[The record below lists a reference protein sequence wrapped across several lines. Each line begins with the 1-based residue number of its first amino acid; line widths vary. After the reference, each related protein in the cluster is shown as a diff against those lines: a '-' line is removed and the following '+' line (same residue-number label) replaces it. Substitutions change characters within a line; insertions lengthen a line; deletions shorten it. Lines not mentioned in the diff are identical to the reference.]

1 MEGFFRLG
9 GVVIS
14 IVSDR
19 NHNAP
24 PSQISNVVANAKI
37 PHTISEVQERFTVKS
52 RRSDVLAL
60 LTCSDPLFCSFIP
73 TVVLL
78 IYYFLFCILL

>member
-1 MEGFFRLG
+1 MEDFFRLG

-19 NHNAP
+19 DQNAP

-37 PHTISEVQERFTVKS
+37 PHTISDVHERFTVKS
-52 RRSDVLAL
+52 RRSEVLAL
-60 LTCSDPLFCSFIP
+60 LMCSVTLFCSFIQ

-78 IYYFLFCILL
+78 IYYFLF